1 MSFFCKMNKR
11 EQIYELL
18 RVEFREIAQMLTPE
32 QETEL
37 DGKLWALAERWAKQ
51 LEVS

>member
-1 MSFFCKMNKR
+1 MTKR

-18 RVEFREIAQMLTPE
+18 SAEFREIAQTLTPE

-37 DGKLWALAERWAKQ
+37 DGKLWALAERWAK
-51 LEVS
+51 EVHAAE